1 MRKLFLAVVLCP
13 ALALAQGQG
22 MGPGAGA
29 GPGPGPG
36 MGPRARLAPG
46 ERAERKEM
54 RARLARTLGLAEV
67 LELDEAQALRLRDT
81 LRRFDERRL
90 AAHKVKAEAR
100 ETLRAAAGGDAARAK
115 GVEQALQRFLE
126 ADGQLEAIEREQLQ
140 AVTKDLSP
148 EKRARAALFLDR
160 FEQRMGPMMGPGG
173 KGPGMRGE
181 RGHRRWM
188 GPGPGGEWGMGPG
201 GPEACPEGP
210 CDPDD
215 DGV

>member
-13 ALALAQGQG
+13 ALALAQGTGQG
-22 MGPGAGA
+22 MGPGS
-29 GPGPGPG
+29 GPGPG
-36 MGPRARLAPG
+36 MGPRARLAPA
-46 ERAERKEM
+46 ERAERREM
-54 RARLARTLGLAEV
+54 RSRLARTLGLAEV

-90 AAHKVKAEAR
+90 VAHKVKAEAK
-100 ETLRAAAGGDAARAK
+100 ETLRTAARGDAAKAQ

-126 ADGQLEAIEREQLQ
+126 ADAQLEAIEREQLQ

-148 EKRARAALFLDR
+148 EKRARAVLFLDG
-160 FEQRMGPMMGPGG
+160 FERRMGPMMGPGG

-181 RGHRRWM
+181 RGHRRGM
-188 GPGPGGEWGMGPG
+188 GPGPGGEWGMGSG
-201 GPEACPEGP
+201 GPEACPHGR

-215 DGV
+215 DDV